1 MRLVLYLSILL
12 TLPVGS
18 VLAQQAPA
26 SKPLACDGNIAIVRV
41 SKIKAGGT
49 VEGFMNA
56 VDAHRAWYRN
66 NGIKDDE
73 IYAARVIVRDE
84 HTGVESY
91 SDTEVLT
98 FHINPPAADR
108 IPRRGDD
115 AWNAYVKMYRDNSD
129 LESEYMTC
137 MPKNASK

>member
-1 MRLVLYLSILL
+1 MRFLIYLSILL
-12 TLPVGS
+12 TFPIGS
-18 VLAQQAPA
+18 VIAQQAPA
-26 SKPLACDGNIAIVRV
+26 PKPLACNGSVAIVRV
-41 SKIKAGGT
+41 SEIKAGGT
-49 VEGFMNA
+49 MEGFMNA
-56 VDAHRAWYRN
+56 VAAHRAWYRN
-66 NGIKDDE
+66 NGITDNE

-98 FHINPPAADR
+98 FHINPPAAER
-108 IPRRGDD
+108 TPKRGDD

-129 LESEYMTC
+129 LKSEYMTC